1 MGGIRDLID
10 SQKSEV
16 EERCWA
22 SAGSIIGNSEFM
34 NMIST
39 AVGNNE
45 SEVSLYI
52 DEILSYEEG
61 HYPSDSEWELIIE
74 NMTDM
79 LSDEGVKVTSHGW
92 ERVDDNDEADYWISL
107 EW

>member
-1 MGGIRDLID
+1 MGTIRDLID

-22 SAGSIIGNSEFM
+22 SAGSIIKSSEFM
-34 NMIST
+34 NVISE
-39 AVGNNE
+39 AVDNNE
-45 SEVSLYI
+45 SEASLYI
-52 DEILSYEEG
+52 DVILMNEVN

-74 NMTDM
+74 NMTLM

-92 ERVDDNDEADYWISL
+92 VRDYDDATDYSISL